1 MSQVQSGSE
10 AAAAALVGSLAT
22 FSLVDILDLLARTN
36 HTGELQVVGRG
47 IDQRVWM
54 DQGDLVTSGSSSV
67 DTVLFDLACIEEGW
81 FYFTSG
87 ELPPEG
93 GSRSPVTSVL
103 AGVGPQVAEWRDLVA
118 RLPFDTVV
126 KMSAS
131 TPAAEVQIRGDQ
143 WQLLS
148 LVGGGRTVRQVVDAS
163 PLHPLDTLRTLGELL
178 TARLITADEHG
189 GSMGPPIEPA
199 PATPLVMTPPSSAP
213 EPAVSEPTVAE
224 AEAAGAGAEVE
235 VEVEIAEGS
244 AGTPLPPFV
253 PPSPS
258 SVPPAPEG
266 WVTTESTNGGPAAE
280 DEAPEATLWSTGT
293 ASAGGT
299 PIMPPPI
306 SGDPWSST
314 LSTETGDED
323 G

>member
-81 FYFTSG
+81 FYFTAG

-178 TARLITADEHG
+178 TARLVTVDEHG
-189 GSMGPPIEPA
+189 ASMGSPIDPA

-213 EPAVSEPTVAE
+213 EPTVNEPAVAEPEPARPEAEAEVAE
-224 AEAAGAGAEVE
+224 AL
-235 VEVEIAEGS
+235 

-266 WVTTESTNGGPAAE
+266 WVATESANGSPAAE

-314 LSTETGDED
+314 LSTEPGNED